1 MLRYAAPVTQAG
13 DSPLVTPPRI
23 LIADDS
29 PMVVRMLSKMLSE
42 AGFGVVE
49 ARDGLEAVEK
59 AMAGDVDLV
68 ILDVLMPR
76 LNGYQACRI
85 LKSEAA
91 TRHLPVVILTTLDQ
105 AGDRFWGTQTG
116 ADHYVTKDSPPAQ
129 LLELVQ
135 RTVSDTGGT
144 ARVPH
149 PPAAFSPV
157 DLLSRVNDLLDHK
170 LYEAT
175 ILSEIGRVARS
186 LVHPEETFAS
196 VMSLVGR
203 VVDFTVGGMAFLD
216 VDTLEIALQV
226 TRPVSP
232 AVLEEAK
239 ARLHEVATRDH
250 GGPFATVRARVVG
263 PPAGITAADE
273 TVLGPF
279 ACFPVVTHQ
288 AVAGILAVAGGAVGR
303 IEPDTERF
311 LGTVANLAHVV
322 VENSRLFE
330 RVRNL
335 SMRDSLTELY
345 NHRHSIDLVS
355 NEVQRVAR
363 YQENL
368 SILMIDV
375 DHFKAINDEHGHPA
389 GDSVLRELA
398 QLIKE
403 TLRTLDAV
411 GRYGGE
417 EFIVV
422 LPHTSYEEARLTGE
436 RVRQKVAARPFR
448 AGLSPIPVTV
458 SVGVATYPSEKV
470 DSANTLIREADLALY
485 RAKQS
490 GRNRVA

>member
-135 RTVSDTGGT
+135 RTVSTH
-144 ARVPH
+144 RPR

-186 LVHPEETFAS
+186 LVHPEETFSS

-250 GGPFATVRARVVG
+250 GGSFATVRARVVG
-263 PPAGITAADE
+263 PPAGITAA
-273 TVLGPF
+273 TRR
-279 ACFPVVTHQ
+279 CW
-288 AVAGILAVAGGAVGR
+288 GR
-303 IEPDTERF
+303 
-311 LGTVANLAHVV
+311 
-322 VENSRLFE
+322 S
-330 RVRNL
+330 
-335 SMRDSLTELY
+335 
-345 NHRHSIDLVS
+345 
-355 NEVQRVAR
+355 
-363 YQENL
+363 
-368 SILMIDV
+368 
-375 DHFKAINDEHGHPA
+375 PA
-389 GDSVLRELA
+389 
-398 QLIKE
+398 
-403 TLRTLDAV
+403 
-411 GRYGGE
+411 
-417 EFIVV
+417 
-422 LPHTSYEEARLTGE
+422 
-436 RVRQKVAARPFR
+436 
-448 AGLSPIPVTV
+448 SP
-458 SVGVATYPSEKV
+458 S
-470 DSANTLIREADLALY
+470 
-485 RAKQS
+485 
-490 GRNRVA
+490 